1 MKIIKP
7 VLDLEFKPAVIE
19 LREFNKEVLE
29 SGHSNRLIISI
40 KRNKGYIYSRE
51 FSIFED
57 GYNDERNIFII
68 ERFIKTVL
76 WICGGYEIYIAG
88 SKKVYEAIKEAY
100 SPTGSRAFA
109 YDFMSTVYETHVKV
123 IESTIADLSHAI
135 TAEFSIGGHLEGNRI

>member
-51 FSIFED
+51 FLIFEE
-57 GYNDERNIFII
+57 N
-68 ERFIKTVL
+68 
-76 WICGGYEIYIAG
+76 
-88 SKKVYEAIKEAY
+88 
-100 SPTGSRAFA
+100 
-109 YDFMSTVYETHVKV
+109 
-123 IESTIADLSHAI
+123 
-135 TAEFSIGGHLEGNRI
+135 